1 MEDRLRVLL
10 VDYSNLA
17 ARAFFSHSLHTSKGE
32 HSGMVFGALKM
43 LKSKITRYGVDE
55 VVVALDSK
63 PYWRSLVLPTY
74 KAGRRKNFGLD
85 SADGADFN
93 RQFGDLKKILSSLD
107 MKVVSSPG
115 LEADDILALSCA
127 MRKDEDEYFIYSS
140 DHDFSQLVGPKVT
153 VLRGSE
159 KDPIVDMSNVEE
171 HTRGVGPERYPE
183 LLALTGDPTDNI
195 PSAFAEIDGTAEEG
209 YFWREPKVT
218 GLAGKTAKLMIANS
232 TENLLSGKVNPAK
245 GVGGKVV
252 ELFLKFS
259 KKNLENYERNLKLVN
274 LRDPHAADMRIL
286 PQVEQSRNPGMFLEY
301 IRRYE
306 CGSVR
311 ESDSFPYFY
320 IPSEQIKSS
329 GRVEVPKTSIASILG
344 GRSKK

>member
-1 MEDRLRVLL
+1 MKVLL

-17 ARAFFSHSLHTSKGE
+17 ARAFFSHNLHNSKGE

-43 LKSKITRYGVDE
+43 LKSKITRYGIDSVI
-55 VVVALDSK
+55 VALDSK
-63 PYWRSLVLPTY
+63 PYWRTLVLPTY

-85 SADGADFN
+85 SADGEDFN
-93 RQFGDLKKILSSLD
+93 RQFGDIKKILSSLD

-115 LEADDILALSCA
+115 MEADDIIALSCA
-127 MRKDEDEYFIYSS
+127 FRKDEDEYFIYSS
-140 DHDFSQLVGPKVT
+140 DHDFSQLVGQKIT

-159 KDPIVDMSNVEE
+159 KDPIVDVSNVNE

-195 PSAFAEIDGTAEEG
+195 PSVFAEIDGTAEDG

-218 GLAGKTAKLMIANS
+218 GLAGKTAKLMLTNS
-232 TENLLSGKVNPAK
+232 TENLLSGKVNSAK
-245 GVGGKVV
+245 GVGGKIP
-252 ELFLKFS
+252 ELFLSFS
-259 KKNLENYERNLKLVN
+259 EKNMENYKRNLKLVN
-274 LRDPHAADMRIL
+274 LREPHASTMTISVKA
-286 PQVEQSRNPGMFLEY
+286 EQNRNPGMFLEY
-301 IRRYE
+301 MKRYD
-306 CGSVR
+306 CRSIK

-320 IPSEQIKSS
+320 IPSEQIKST
-329 GRVEVPKTSIASILG
+329 GRIEVPKTSIASILG